1 MHTYS
6 LSVLLL
12 FQLFLIFLNA
22 VFACTE
28 IAVISMN
35 DGKLKKM
42 AEDGNN
48 RAKKLLYLTNEPAN
62 FLATIQVGITLAGFL
77 GSAFAADNFS
87 DRMVQFLINMG
98 ITVSPQKL
106 DVFAVIFITIILSY
120 ITLILGELVPKRIAM
135 QYAEKIALFM
145 AYPIYGIAKTFAPI
159 VWFLT
164 FSTNIVLKIL
174 CIKDYTP
181 KNNVT
186 EEEIRMLI
194 DIGTQNGTI
203 DQQEKRL
210 IHNVFEFDDK
220 LISDVLTHRTQVKFL
235 NIDESMDSWENKMLK
250 SKFSIYPVYKKNHDN
265 VLGTI
270 KFKDFFKNRH
280 LKKEE
285 LIETIL
291 QPVQFIPEGLHIN
304 HVFKTMQKT
313 RNHFAVTVD
322 EYGAI
327 TGIVTISDLLEEI
340 VGTLN
345 DDIKAPIEEPKIKQ
359 VSENEW
365 IIQGDILIEKV
376 EELLK
381 LKFPPEDYNTLGGF
395 ILSAMTTLPAS
406 MTGVKVQFEN
416 IYFEVLSSKGHKI
429 ERVLIKKE
437 PLSYE
442 TDKKKSIKT
451 KSNKKD

>member
-1 MHTYS
+1 MQEYS
-6 LSVLLL
+6 LLTLL
-12 FQLFLIFLNA
+12 FFQAFLIFLNA

-42 AEDGNN
+42 AEDGHK
-48 RAKKLLYLTNEPAN
+48 RAQKLLALTKEPAG

-87 DRMVQFLINMG
+87 DRIVAFLIDCG
-98 ITVSPQKL
+98 ITISVQKL
-106 DVFAVIFITIILSY
+106 DVFAVLLITIILSY
-120 ITLILGELVPKRIAM
+120 VTLILGELVPKRIGM
-135 QYAEKIALFM
+135 QYAEKIALLM
-145 AYPIYGIAKTFAPI
+145 AYPIYGIAKVFSPV

-164 FSTNIVLKIL
+164 FSTNLVLKL
-174 CIKDYTP
+174 FNIKDQ
-181 KNNVT
+181 KNQNNVT

-203 DQQEKRL
+203 DAEEKSL

-235 NIDESMDSWENKMLK
+235 NIDDSVKIWETKMLK
-250 SKFSIYPVYKKNHDN
+250 SRFSVYPVYKKTRDN
-265 VLGTI
+265 VIGTI
-270 KFKDFFKNRH
+270 KFKDYFKEKGQ
-280 LKKEE
+280 KKEE
-285 LIETIL
+285 LIKKIL
-291 QPVQFIPEGLHIN
+291 KPVQFIPQGLHIN
-304 HVFKTMQKT
+304 DVFKSMQKS

-340 VGTLN
+340 VGSLN
-345 DDIKAPIEEPKIKQ
+345 DDLSAPTEEPQIKQ
-359 VSENEW
+359 VAENEW
-365 IIQGDILIEKV
+365 IIQGVTLIEKI
-376 EELLK
+376 EKMLK
-381 LKFPPEDYNTLGGF
+381 MKFPPEDYSTVAGF

-416 IYFEVLSSKGHKI
+416 IYFEVLQATGHKI
-429 ERVLIKKE
+429 EKVLMRKE
-437 PLSYE
+437 PLS
-442 TDKKKSIKT
+442 TDT
-451 KSNKKD
+451 E